1 MNQYA
6 KLNSKPKTYLNQHK
20 YFIKILKNL
29 NTVKLNLV
37 HYWNTILLGLLSFRN
52 CQTNITE

>member
-6 KLNSKPKTYLNQHK
+6 KLNSKPKTYLYQHK

-29 NTVKLNLV
+29 NTVKLNPL
-37 HYWNTILLGLLSFRN
+37 HYWNTILLGLLSF
-52 CQTNITE
+52 